1 MKRKAWIFITAGIS
15 IALALV
21 AAAKTNQRKKEPS
34 MKQPVVLTVN
44 SREFLMDLE
53 ENASAAAFREKLP
66 MTFRMNEL
74 NGNEKYFD
82 LKTDLPADAS
92 RPGNIQCGDLMLY
105 GSSTVVLFYRN
116 FSSSY
121 RYTRLG
127 KIRNPDG
134 LREALGDGNPTVKFS
149 AGKKTIG
156 KRTASDGAVMQRE
169 NRNLPTRV
177 LRKGTRINL
186 YFGDTVIPGILNDSE
201 TARALIARLPL
212 KQRMTRYRHDFC
224 GVMEQPLPYR
234 EEEVHYGWLNGDIDF
249 ARDGNYFTILFDD
262 ERHSEQYGHQINIG
276 VLDCPLS
283 KIAELRGSFDVRIE
297 LAEVSK

>member
-1 MKRKAWIFITAGIS
+1 MKRKAWIFITVGIS

-134 LREALGDGNPTVKFS
+134 LREALGDGNPTVKFCVEQENP
-149 AGKKTIG
+149 GK
-156 KRTASDGAVMQRE
+156 
-169 NRNLPTRV
+169 
-177 LRKGTRINL
+177 
-186 YFGDTVIPGILNDSE
+186 
-201 TARALIARLPL
+201 
-212 KQRMTRYRHDFC
+212 
-224 GVMEQPLPYR
+224 
-234 EEEVHYGWLNGDIDF
+234 
-249 ARDGNYFTILFDD
+249 
-262 ERHSEQYGHQINIG
+262 
-276 VLDCPLS
+276 
-283 KIAELRGSFDVRIE
+283 
-297 LAEVSK
+297 